1 MYFLDRFIE
10 NQKINQQVKEQSK
23 HLDELGDNLENGTAE
38 YSCCLFVIGREDVV
52 SFQPAKEDQFY
63 VAAVKKAVAR
73 GVKIRAV
80 KMIWKNNCC
89 YYGGEVPVIID

>member
-1 MYFLDRFIE
+1 M
-10 NQKINQQVKEQSK
+10 
-23 HLDELGDNLENGTAE
+23 DELGDNLENEHLNTHAVF
-38 YSCCLFVIGREDVV
+38 FVIGREDVV

-63 VAAVKKAVAR
+63 VAAVKKAIAR